1 MSKEVERFVK
11 ANKEFFILGYP
22 LDFISLNG
30 FGRKGIAIALRSI
43 CEEPKRIRTTSKEA
57 KRLQEEYN
65 KLDNPNGIPTN
76 IYTPGNEKMFRVYKL
91 IPREYES
98 EDEYEEEEDQSC
110 GEAKKL
116 VEEIVLDEKQK
127 LLCKFNNKLSNMTL
141 EELRALYCNL
151 F

>member
-11 ANKEFFILGYP
+11 ANKEFFIVGYP
-22 LDFISLNG
+22 LDFIKIDG
-30 FGRKGIAIALRSI
+30 ITEKRKGMELRKL
-43 CEEPKRIRTTSKEA
+43 CDVNERIRTTSKEA

-76 IYTPGNEKMFRVYKL
+76 IYTPGERKQLRIYKL
-91 IPREYES
+91 IEQEYES

-116 VEEIVLDEKQK
+116 AEEINLDEKQK
-127 LLCKFNNKLSNMTL
+127 LLCKFNDKLSNMTL